1 MCYAELNMAMKVPYV
16 QSRNSSSNLVYFL
29 LLSLSLAVWPNVW
42 PPVQSL
48 EDSWGTK
55 MPINIKKNRYSQ
67 ETRISM
73 TKTYE
78 DPNIFWM
85 SCFLLLVI
93 ILFFFFS
100 SFLIFFVFPFYPQ
113 KHCFS
118 WSKSSESL
126 TLRIQVCPK
135 KGINPTIL
143 LWGWDWD
150 HQTYSREGYGSLGIH
165 VSANYISYLLL
176 EIDFCLYIV
185 ITLYHIHYI
194 FFFTTLSD
202 SEEFRRKFLARSSG
216 TPSFFTL
223 QKSLKWMGMGNR
235 SIFQIVNSS
244 DNAEYRLSIFLV
256 GSCKPTFHVKA
267 NDAKLNFLS
276 FSTGYDLRH
285 PKMSQQT
292 PSTWLYN
299 IYVHPGLPPPL
310 K

>member
-1 MCYAELNMAMKVPYV
+1 MCYAELKMAMKFPYV
-16 QSRNSSSNLVYFL
+16 QSRKYIVKCSL
-29 LLSLSLAVWPNVW
+29 LLTLSLAVWPNVW

-113 KHCFS
+113 KHGFS

-150 HQTYSREGYGSLGIH
+150 HQTYSREGYGSLGLCH
-165 VSANYISYLLL
+165 LAFISPSPGP
-176 EIDFCLYIV
+176 
-185 ITLYHIHYI
+185 T
-194 FFFTTLSD
+194 
-202 SEEFRRKFLARSSG
+202 SS
-216 TPSFFTL
+216 S
-223 QKSLKWMGMGNR
+223 
-235 SIFQIVNSS
+235 SIFKRRTKGKREVLEDGVLPGGTGPDLQEASWVRFMDGEYQNLVNWSS
-244 DNAEYRLSIFLV
+244 SL
-256 GSCKPTFHVKA
+256 
-267 NDAKLNFLS
+267 
-276 FSTGYDLRH
+276 
-285 PKMSQQT
+285 
-292 PSTWLYN
+292 
-299 IYVHPGLPPPL
+299 
-310 K
+310 